1 MRAGQLPDTVNPAV
15 MASVFDSFLQGVSI
29 LARDNVPH
37 ATLDAAI
44 NQLLLTWDI
53 AASTAPPIRPDT
65 ASKNPQTPVPDAAH
79 TAHGD
84 TAR

>member
-1 MRAGQLPDTVNPAV
+1 

-44 NQLLLTWDI
+44 SQLLMSWDV
-53 AASTAPPIRPDT
+53 AASSVPPRSTP
-65 ASKNPQTPVPDAAH
+65 SK
-79 TAHGD
+79 
-84 TAR
+84 